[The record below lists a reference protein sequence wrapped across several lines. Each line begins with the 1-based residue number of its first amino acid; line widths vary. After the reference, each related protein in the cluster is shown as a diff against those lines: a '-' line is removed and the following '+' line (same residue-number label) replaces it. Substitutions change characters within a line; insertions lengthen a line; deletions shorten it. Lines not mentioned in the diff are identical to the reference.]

1 MNYELKHFDT
11 TLVRFFAT
19 EDTNAPEIKILWTNE
34 DKKELFPLDL
44 ELTNEGI
51 AKWLKNRTIPKNRAY
66 VHNF

>member
-34 DKKELFPLDL
+34 DKKELLPLDL
-44 ELTNEGI
+44 ELQF
-51 AKWLKNRTIPKNRAY
+51 LKTVLMCII
-66 VHNF
+66 F